1 MAVFAAPRRVGRLA
15 GLRALRSGGRGLG
28 LGPRGVGRRRAGAVA
43 QRGRPPGFGGQ
54 PGQLRRPFPGR
65 DGGRGQPRPVGF
77 EGLGPRVQ
85 LGDAGVGGLGP
96 GGGLRAPHRRGVGG
110 VGQLTDRRTPVPPR
124 PHAGQEV
131 AVAVQPGRQP
141 FEIGRARTCVASG
154 SSART
159 SAAASSSTIAGLGGT
174 TNSMPGATPSDA
186 TAAVAPTA
194 TTAHGSSRAEAQ
206 LGAGPGGI
214 GGVVEQHATDQV
226 RQPLDHCGARLGGQ
240 HREVAPAGVGGDARR
255 LQHPQHVLDLRGL
268 GKEAAFAERAQR
280 PLVAGLLGEHGGAL
294 LLGGVERGRQPLD
307 QGRRV
312 GVRDDLLDT
321 QQRGQARV
329 ACERIADGGRLAVR
343 GVGVLRGRAGGV
355 GGAVRRGPLR
365 RRRPGGPGAAR

>member
-1 MAVFAAPRRVGRLA
+1 MGLSRAESTGLPEAESAGLPRADSAGLPKADSAGLRQGGVGGVVEDGVEGEVGELGAGALGHAGVAVFAAPRRVGRLA

-54 PGQLRRPFPGR
+54 PGQLRRPFPGG

-77 EGLGPRVQ
+77 EGLGPCVQ

-110 VGQLTDRRTPVPPR
+110 VGQLADRRAPVPPR

-141 FEIGRARTCVASG
+141 FEIGRAHVRRPG
-154 SSART
+154 EL
-159 SAAASSSTIAGLGGT
+159 GPHLGGGVLVDHRRVGRHDELD
-174 TNSMPGATPSDA
+174 PGCDAVGRDRGGGSDGH
-186 TAAVAPTA
+186 
-194 TTAHGSSRAEAQ
+194 HGARQQPGGGE

-226 RQPLDHCGARLGGQ
+226 RQPLDHSVRASAGSIAR
-240 HREVAPAGVGGDARR
+240 
-255 LQHPQHVLDLRGL
+255 
-268 GKEAAFAERAQR
+268 
-280 PLVAGLLGEHGGAL
+280 
-294 LLGGVERGRQPLD
+294 
-307 QGRRV
+307 
-312 GVRDDLLDT
+312 
-321 QQRGQARV
+321 
-329 ACERIADGGRLAVR
+329 
-343 GVGVLRGRAGGV
+343 
-355 GGAVRRGPLR
+355 
-365 RRRPGGPGAAR
+365 